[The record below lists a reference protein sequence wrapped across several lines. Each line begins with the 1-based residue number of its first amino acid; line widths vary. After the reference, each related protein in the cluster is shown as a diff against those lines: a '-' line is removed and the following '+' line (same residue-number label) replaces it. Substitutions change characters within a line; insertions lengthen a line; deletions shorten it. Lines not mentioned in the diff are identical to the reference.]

1 MAKKVKEEN
10 LTPVEE
16 TTNEVVEE
24 KHGKVEI
31 KEEAMKM
38 VNLVKAPEEIKKIIE
53 FYGITSKDLYEGN
66 FEWIKADEVK
76 ALKEW
81 YATLI

>member
-1 MAKKVKEEN
+1 
-10 LTPVEE
+10 
-16 TTNEVVEE
+16 
-24 KHGKVEI
+24 
-31 KEEAMKM
+31 MKM